1 MPTEPH
7 APSAEEEAGDGVQG
21 AGRATRSVA
30 TRSRPGARQAPAVHD
45 PWALPRPGRPQS
57 RRQPP
62 PRGCRQ
68 NPILSLQDPQPPR
81 PVQRPQSCTSRTGN
95 HRRQKPI
102 FENKIP
108 ASRSSSPG
116 WKARGWKRTLPP
128 SGQASRWN
136 PRSRSRGPASPRR
149 SGEDPAES
157 RFSWSRRCRT
167 LAPRPS
173 DSFLSDAAWAGR
185 GPPGGLRGR
194 CASGAKHRAER
205 TPRTS
210 AIYTALERPP
220 DLARKGAPGERLGGE
235 GHGQGGRGR
244 TGSLRASMSSA

>member
-220 DLARKGAPGERLGGE
+220 DLARKGAPGEGLGGE
-235 GHGQGGRGR
+235 GHGQRGRGR